1 MWKNPIIRNLL
12 VTLGVAA
19 VLVLLGLAAVYGGR
33 LVDLILKNGRSTL
46 FIIAI
51 VALVSAIVFGAI
63 EMVESKNKKKRRT
76 DDWQSNHLRILS
88 KMGGPNGKAKANP
101 SGLFLFLYGNNKK
114 SLVKILTL

>member
-1 MWKNPIIRNLL
+1 MLKNPIIRNLL

-19 VLVLLGLAAVYGGR
+19 VLVLLGLAAVYGGQ
-33 LVDLILKNGRSTL
+33 LVNLILKNGRSTL

-63 EMVESKNKKKRRT
+63 EMFESKNKRKRRSE
-76 DDWQSNHLRILS
+76 DWQSTNLRVLRELER
-88 KMGGPNGKAKANP
+88 PNGKAKANP

-114 SLVKILTL
+114 SLAKILTL

>member
-33 LVDLILKNGRSTL
+33 LVDFILKNGKDTL
-46 FIIAI
+46 IIIAI

-63 EMVESKNKKKRRT
+63 EMVESKNKRKKRT
-76 DDWQSNHLRILS
+76 EDWQSTNLRVLS
-88 KMGGPNGKAKANP
+88 
-101 SGLFLFLYGNNKK
+101 
-114 SLVKILTL
+114 

>member
-1 MWKNPIIRNLL
+1 MWRNPIIRNLL

-33 LVDLILKNGRSTL
+33 LVDLILKNGKDTL

-63 EMVESKNKKKRRT
+63 EMVESKNKRKKRT
-76 DDWQSNHLRILS
+76 EDWQSTNLRVLS
-88 KMGGPNGKAKANP
+88 
-101 SGLFLFLYGNNKK
+101 
-114 SLVKILTL
+114 